1 MIKFGFNIKTI
12 DDEKITGKRVLLRAD
27 FDVSLNPNY
36 TIADD
41 TRIRSNLPTIN
52 YLLKNKNRIICV
64 AKLGRPKKRDKKFS
78 LKIVAKKLKEYLGGY
93 KIKLIEDFLTADPKL
108 FQSQKE
114 NEIFILENIR
124 FYPEEKKNDPE
135 FAKKLAQ
142 LADVYVNDA
151 FAMCHRAEASVVGV
165 PNYLPSY
172 AGFLLKKEVETISQA
187 IKKPKKPFV
196 SILGGAKISTKI
208 SLIDKLMTI
217 SDYILIGGALANTF
231 LAAEGYEIGKSFY
244 EYEEIQT
251 AKRLLFLAA
260 RRHVAFVLPQD
271 VVIGDPKNF
280 FQGGIV
286 KKISELLS
294 NCQILDIGPA
304 TQAQFGAIIAKAKT
318 IIWNGPMG
326 YFENPEYRRGTDFIY
341 YSIAQNQKATSIV
354 GGGDTL
360 AAISKK
366 EYLEKITH
374 ISTGGG
380 AMLEFIE
387 KGTLPGLEVLKRR

>member
-78 LKIVAKKLKEYLGGY
+78 LKIVAEKLKEYLGGY
-93 KIKLIEDFLTADPKL
+93 KIKLIEDFLTADPKI

-280 FQGGIV
+280 SQGGIV

-387 KGTLPGLEVLKRR
+387 KGTLPGLEVLKRG